1 MDASVDYNAHASFPH
16 FVLCVGVIQIMT
28 FPWKYYESDA
38 AKLLSEL
45 MLEKPQI
52 AEEKNK
58 GLALWWDRTLD
69 LDEMKRARESEVKQ
83 QAYVYQTK
91 A

>member
-1 MDASVDYNAHASFPH
+1 
-16 FVLCVGVIQIMT
+16 MT

-45 MLEKPQI
+45 IRAKPQI
-52 AEEKNK
+52 AEEKTK

-69 LDEMKRARESEVKQ
+69 ADQLRRAQDSELAQ
-83 QAYVYQTK
+83 QPYVYQTK

>member
-1 MDASVDYNAHASFPH
+1 
-16 FVLCVGVIQIMT
+16 MT

-45 MLEKPQI
+45 IREKPQI
-52 AEEKNK
+52 AEEKTK
-58 GLALWWDRTLD
+58 GLTLWWDRKLD
-69 LDEMKRARESEVKQ
+69 ADQLRRAQDSEVKQ
-83 QAYVYQTK
+83 QPYVYQTK

>member
-1 MDASVDYNAHASFPH
+1 
-16 FVLCVGVIQIMT
+16 MT
-28 FPWKYYESDA
+28 FPWKYFESDA

-45 MLEKPQI
+45 MREKPEI
-52 AEEKNK
+52 ATEKSK
-58 GLALWWDRTLD
+58 GLALWWDRKLD
-69 LDEMKRARESEVKQ
+69 ADELERARESEVKQ

>member
-1 MDASVDYNAHASFPH
+1 MWS
-16 FVLCVGVIQIMT
+16 GVFRIMT

-38 AKLLSEL
+38 AKLLGEL

-69 LDEMKRARESEVKQ
+69 ADELRRVRESEVTQ
-83 QAYVYQTK
+83 QPYVYQTK
-91 A
+91 N

>member
-1 MDASVDYNAHASFPH
+1 MLPALPILWNGAI
-16 FVLCVGVIQIMT
+16 LIMT

-45 MLEKPQI
+45 IREKPQI
-52 AEEKNK
+52 AEEKTK
-58 GLALWWDRTLD
+58 GLTLWWDRKLD
-69 LDEMKRARESEVKQ
+69 ADQLRRAQDSEVKQ
-83 QAYVYQTK
+83 QPYVYQTK